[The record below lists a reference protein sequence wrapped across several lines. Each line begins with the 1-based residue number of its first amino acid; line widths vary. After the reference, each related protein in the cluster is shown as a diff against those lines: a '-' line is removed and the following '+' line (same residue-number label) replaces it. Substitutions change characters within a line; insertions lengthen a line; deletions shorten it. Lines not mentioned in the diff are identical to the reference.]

1 MIPLGGHRAAEAAAV
16 AVHGSLAKAPV
27 AFHGRLLWVAAGLAG
42 LSLSSWGSATSC

>member
-16 AVHGSLAKAPV
+16 AVHG
-27 AFHGRLLWVAAGLAG
+27 RLLWVVAGLTG